1 MSQQEFDPRE
11 QRADAPYGQEG
22 MPKDEPPGAYGAPSA
37 QFEPRSHQ
45 RYRTRQ
51 AQVPHW
57 ARPQSQGFGR
67 SGFVALMILLILIAL
82 GLGGLSIAGAI
93 LGAIAHLIGVII
105 GAIFG
110 LFLFVLILLALALAL
125 IRRALG
131 GGRYSRRRR
140 PWY

>member
-11 QRADAPYGQEG
+11 RPYGQEG
-22 MPKDEPPGAYGAPSA
+22 MPKDEYPGAYGAPSE
-37 QFEPRSHQ
+37 QFESKSYQ
-45 RYRTRQ
+45 AYRPRQ
-51 AQVPHW
+51 AQAPWW

-67 SGFVALMILLILIAL
+67 SGFIALMTLLILIAL

-110 LFLFVLILLALALAL
+110 LFLFVLILLALTLAL
-125 IRRALG
+125 IKRALG
-131 GGRYSRRRR
+131 GGRSRRRR